1 MGWFTENWYVI
12 IGFLITIVG
21 MFWGPW
27 LGMGIFVVGMATM
40 LIKLNAFIGLTITIS
55 TIFVTIFLM
64 LFQHWK
70 DKIDDRK

>member
-1 MGWFTENWYVI
+1 MGLFIENWYVI
-12 IGFLITIVG
+12 IGLLITILG
-21 MFWGPW
+21 MLWGPW
-27 LGMGIFVVGMATM
+27 LGIGIAVVGMATM

-70 DKIDDRK
+70 FNKG